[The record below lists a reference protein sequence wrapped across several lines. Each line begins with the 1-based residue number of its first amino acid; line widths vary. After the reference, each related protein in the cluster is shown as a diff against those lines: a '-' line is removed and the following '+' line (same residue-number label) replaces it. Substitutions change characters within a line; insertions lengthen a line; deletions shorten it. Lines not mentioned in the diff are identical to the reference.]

1 MDYPE
6 KTNSKRRPKEL
17 KYRIINIIRREFM
30 SNFGGFGGM
39 GGLPMIIIGL
49 LYGFIVVMAGL
60 LMIYG
65 SYVWMVIREIAFNT
79 RKAEGGDKY
88 PQIDRYCS
96 LQRILGVVFIALGL
110 LLAVFLIVVG
120 VMGLRNY

>member
-1 MDYPE
+1 
-6 KTNSKRRPKEL
+6 
-17 KYRIINIIRREFM
+17 M

-39 GGLPMIIIGL
+39 GGLPIIIIGL
-49 LYGFIVVMAGL
+49 LYGFIVVIAGL

-79 RKAEGGDKY
+79 RKAEGGDQY

-96 LQRILGVVFIALGL
+96 LQRILGVVFIVLGL
-110 LLAVFLIVVG
+110 LLAVFLIIVG